1 MTSLVEEYGYA
12 SSGESFSIADA
23 DEVWIMEMIGKGKD
37 EKGAVWVARRIP
49 DGYISGHAN
58 HARIHKFPL
67 NDPETL
73 YSKDVISFARKKG
86 YFKGKDEDFDFS
98 KAYAVTDFGALRG
111 CDARVWAFFNK
122 FTDNAEQYL
131 TWINEGKG
139 EPMPLWVKP
148 NRKLTAEDMK
158 WMMRDHF
165 EDTPFDM
172 TKDAGA
178 GPFNVPYRYR
188 PMTFKIDGKEY
199 TNERAIA
206 TQQTGF
212 SFVAQLRKD
221 VPDAM
226 RGILWFG
233 TDDANTCVYLPILCK
248 VTRTPRQL
256 GKGDIV
262 TLDWDA
268 NFWVNNY
275 VANQAYSRYSR
286 MIPDIRKVQS
296 ELETAIVLEVKALEQ
311 DPEMNDAAKAKVK
324 AQALAD
330 KWAAK
335 ATEDY
340 KKLGDYLFVK
350 HLDGNVKKEDE
361 NGFIYSKDGMPVY
374 PNFPGYDNE
383 EYLREIVR
391 SAGDRL
397 EVKEPQK

>member
-1 MTSLVEEYGYA
+1 MNDIFFFAVGLIPLGIGLLLITAKVMAYIKCTVPIHATVIKLEKEYT
-12 SSGESFSIADA
+12 
-23 DEVWIMEMIGKGKD
+23 
-37 EKGAVWVARRIP
+37 
-49 DGYISGHAN
+49 H
-58 HARIHKFPL
+58 
-67 NDPETL
+67 
-73 YSKDVISFARKKG
+73 
-86 YFKGKDEDFDFS
+86 
-98 KAYAVTDFGALRG
+98 LRG
-111 CDARVWAFFNK
+111 VAH
-122 FTDNAEQYL
+122 T
-131 TWINEGKG
+131 
-139 EPMPLWVKP
+139 
-148 NRKLTAEDMK
+148 
-158 WMMRDHF
+158 H
-165 EDTPFDM
+165 
-172 TKDAGA
+172 
-178 GPFNVPYRYR
+178 YR
-188 PMTFKIDGKEY
+188 PVVGYVVDGKEY

-233 TDDANTCVYLPILCK
+233 TDDANTCVYLPILCN

-262 TLDWDA
+262 TLDWNA

-296 ELETAIVLEVKALEQ
+296 ELETAIALEVKALEQ
-311 DPEMNDAAKAKVK
+311 DPEMKDAAKAKVK

-330 KWAAK
+330 KWAEK

-391 SAGDRL
+391 TAGDRL